1 MKNLLVVLMLMAI
14 PVMAEEVTP
23 NQEID
28 NTKSYTGI
36 NYNRQDSEQTGV
48 QKIVNDHSWF
58 NINIQIIKKGA
69 LFKGKDIV
77 VETEAKQLLIWG
89 CLVLTG
95 YTDHRLQ
102 VETYDLLKSYKNI
115 DADNVIYAD
124 FGNRTAL
131 AA

>member
-1 MKNLLVVLMLMAI
+1 MKKLLAVLVLLSL
-14 PVMAEEVTP
+14 PVMAETVNP

-36 NYNRQDSEQTGV
+36 NYNRQDSEQVGT

-77 VETEAKQLLIWG
+77 VGKEVK
-89 CLVLTG
+89 
-95 YTDHRLQ
+95 
-102 VETYDLLKSYKNI
+102 
-115 DADNVIYAD
+115 
-124 FGNRTAL
+124 
-131 AA
+131 